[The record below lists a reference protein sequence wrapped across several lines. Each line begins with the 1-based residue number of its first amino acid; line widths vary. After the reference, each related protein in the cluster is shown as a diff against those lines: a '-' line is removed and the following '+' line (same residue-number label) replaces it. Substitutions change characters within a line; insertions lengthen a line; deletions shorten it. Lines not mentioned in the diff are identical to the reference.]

1 MITGMIT
8 GMTTGTATTGA
19 TDARHTGRLR
29 MVLPLVLLACAPDR
43 AGQAPSAQHPGAQ
56 DPGAADAHDHD
67 APAHSLDAFAAAYRQ
82 ALTEA
87 GRPPCTWQHESA
99 ALRCPDGSRHDL
111 RGLYAVVQA
120 DPSPEARAAALLALV
135 PSPAALPWETAR
147 PLLRPRLR
155 AAAQGQAAVLA
166 VDLELARP
174 GGTLPVTAAD
184 LDAWQVKAPAAE
196 TLAVENLAR
205 VDPKPF
211 WPLSEGA
218 ARARVGDGYDAERLL
233 SAQQADLGFSPTH
246 AVLVPGELCAVAD
259 PSHSARLDEMAAAW
273 PGRALRL
280 TWTDGAWR

>member
-1 MITGMIT
+1 MRPRPPTREGARRE
-8 GMTTGTATTGA
+8 GGTPTSPRRGGLLGLA
-19 TDARHTGRLR
+19 L
-29 MVLPLVLLACAPDR
+29 LLACAPDPGAR
-43 AGQAPSAQHPGAQ
+43 DPGARDPGARDPGAQ

-155 AAAQGQAAVLA
+155 AAADGLA

-174 GGTLPVTAAD
+174 GGTVPVTAAD
-184 LDAWQVKAPAAE
+184 LDAWQVKDQAAR

-233 SAQQADLGFSPTH
+233 SAQQADLGFAPTH

-259 PSHSARLDEMAAAW
+259 PSHSARLDEVAAAW
-273 PGRALRL
+273 PGRAMRL